1 MRYTAKKS
9 AVSCSRSRSTVGAF
23 VSMLCSIAS
32 TRSKRRASV
41 SRKSFSDS
49 VFCRVPMTSRW
60 RMMSEWML
68 ATASDIR
75 LVVVAASNAAPT
87 TSRNA
92 SPWLRSK
99 ETATAETPMNSSITA
114 SGATSTFSLMQ
125 QRRGTFAFGQGDV
138 MSDAFKG
145 NAEAG
150 FPSSRDR
157 LRMVAALFPNY
168 LHLVALKSANVRSV
182 QDLKG
187 KRVSVGAS
195 RSGNELNARV
205 LLGAAGMSYA
215 DLRRVDYLPYNDAV
229 ALMRDGQLDAVI
241 VSAGLGVKAV
251 ADLARLVPVE
261 VVTIGPELIAK
272 SGGVFSPVT
281 IPAGTYAGQ
290 TRDVHTAALINFLVT
305 HSDVPDALVHA
316 AIKSLYEN
324 LPELRSS
331 HVAARDIA
339 RERALV
345 SRPIALHP
353 GAARYFREIGMLH

>member
-1 MRYTAKKS
+1 LARLVIAVILS
-9 AVSCSRSRSTVGAF
+9 AV
-23 VSMLCSIAS
+23 CSIPALAQTEIVMLTGNTGGVYYPLGIALAKIWERAIPGVRVNVQS
-32 TRSKRRASV
+32 TQASV
-41 SRKSFSDS
+41 ENFN
-49 VFCRVPMTSRW
+49 
-60 RMMSEWML
+60 L
-68 ATASDIR
+68 
-75 LVVVAASNAAPT
+75 L
-87 TSRNA
+87 
-92 SPWLRSK
+92 
-99 ETATAETPMNSSITA
+99 
-114 SGATSTFSLMQ
+114 Q

-168 LHLVALKSANVRSV
+168 LHLVALKSSNIRSV
-182 QDLKG
+182 PDLKG

-229 ALMRDGQLDAVI
+229 ALMRDGQLDAII

-251 ADLARLVPVE
+251 AELASAIPVDIVPIQ
-261 VVTIGPELIAK
+261 TDLIAK

-290 TRDVHTAALINFLVT
+290 SHDVHTAALINYLVA
-305 HSDVPDALVHA
+305 HSDVPDALVHDA
-316 AIKSLYEN
+316 VKALYDS

-339 RERALV
+339 RERALA

-353 GAARYFREIGMLH
+353 GAVRYFREFGLMK

>member
-1 MRYTAKKS
+1 MRTLLITAVLLMSGALAQAADTEVVMLTGNTGGVYYPLGITLAKIWERKIPGTK
-9 AVSCSRSRSTVGAF
+9 VVVQSTQ
-23 VSMLCSIAS
+23 
-32 TRSKRRASV
+32 ASV
-41 SRKSFSDS
+41 ENFN
-49 VFCRVPMTSRW
+49 
-60 RMMSEWML
+60 L
-68 ATASDIR
+68 
-75 LVVVAASNAAPT
+75 L
-87 TSRNA
+87 
-92 SPWLRSK
+92 
-99 ETATAETPMNSSITA
+99 
-114 SGATSTFSLMQ
+114 Q
-125 QRRGTFAFGQGDV
+125 QRRGSFAFGQGDV
-138 MSDAFKG
+138 MSDAVKG
-145 NAEAG
+145 NVEAG

-168 LHLVALKSANVRSV
+168 LHLVTLKSAKIRSV

-205 LLGAAGMSYA
+205 LLGLAGMSYA

-229 ALMRDGQLDAVI
+229 ALMRDGQLDALI

-251 ADLARLVPVE
+251 LDLAAGTPVDIVPIGADLVAR
-261 VVTIGPELIAK
+261 

-290 TRDVHTAALINFLVT
+290 TQDVPTAALINYLVT
-305 HSDVPDALVHA
+305 HSEVPEALVYAVIKELYA
-316 AIKSLYEN
+316 A
-324 LPELRSS
+324 LPELKAA

-353 GAARYFREIGMLH
+353 GAERYFREVGLLR

>member
-1 MRYTAKKS
+1 
-9 AVSCSRSRSTVGAF
+9 
-23 VSMLCSIAS
+23 
-32 TRSKRRASV
+32 
-41 SRKSFSDS
+41 
-49 VFCRVPMTSRW
+49 
-60 RMMSEWML
+60 
-68 ATASDIR
+68 
-75 LVVVAASNAAPT
+75 
-87 TSRNA
+87 
-92 SPWLRSK
+92 
-99 ETATAETPMNSSITA
+99 MNNSITA
-114 SGATSTFSLMQ
+114 KGASSTFSLIETRLSKFASYATRGVRAVWSLPAGSAYLIKAALVIAAFLGWPPPARAQTEIVMLTGNTGGVYYPLGIALGKIWERTLPGTRVSVQSTQASVENFNLLQ

-150 FPSSRDR
+150 FPSSRNR

-168 LHLVALKSANVRSV
+168 LHVVALKGAKVRSV
-182 QDLKG
+182 HDLKG

-215 DLRRVDYLPYNDAV
+215 DLRRVDYLAYNDAV

-251 ADLARLVPVE
+251 AELAAATPVDI
-261 VVTIGPELIAK
+261 VAIDHELIAK

-290 TRDVHTAALINFLVT
+290 GQDVPTAALINFLVT
-305 HSDVPDALVHA
+305 QSDVPEAVVHA
-316 AIKSLYEN
+316 AVKALYDN
-324 LPELRSS
+324 LGELMAS
-331 HVAARDIA
+331 HVAAREIA

-353 GAARYFREIGMLH
+353 GAERYFREVGVLR

>member
-1 MRYTAKKS
+1 MRAWLVIAAILGALCAMPARAQTEIVMLTGNTGGVYYPLGIALGKIWERAMPATR
-9 AVSCSRSRSTVGAF
+9 VSVQATQ
-23 VSMLCSIAS
+23 
-32 TRSKRRASV
+32 ASV
-41 SRKSFSDS
+41 ENFN
-49 VFCRVPMTSRW
+49 
-60 RMMSEWML
+60 L
-68 ATASDIR
+68 
-75 LVVVAASNAAPT
+75 L
-87 TSRNA
+87 
-92 SPWLRSK
+92 
-99 ETATAETPMNSSITA
+99 
-114 SGATSTFSLMQ
+114 Q

-150 FPSSRDR
+150 FASSRDR

-168 LHLVALKSANVRSV
+168 LHLVALKSAKVRSV

-251 ADLARLVPVE
+251 TELAFAVPVDLVP
-261 VVTIGPELIAK
+261 IGAELIAR

-281 IPAGTYAGQ
+281 IPARTYEGQ
-290 TRDVHTAALINFLVT
+290 LQDVPTAALINFLVT
-305 HSDVPDALVHA
+305 HSEVPEAVVYAAVKALYA
-316 AIKSLYEN
+316 K
-324 LPELRSS
+324 LPELKAS
-331 HVAARDIA
+331 HIAARDIA
-339 RERALV
+339 PDRALV

-353 GAARYFREIGMLH
+353 GAERYFREMGMLR

>member
-1 MRYTAKKS
+1 MHTLLITAVLLMSGVLARAADTEVVMLTGNTGGVYYPLGITLAKIWERKIPGTK
-9 AVSCSRSRSTVGAF
+9 VVVQSTQ
-23 VSMLCSIAS
+23 
-32 TRSKRRASV
+32 ASV
-41 SRKSFSDS
+41 ENFN
-49 VFCRVPMTSRW
+49 
-60 RMMSEWML
+60 L
-68 ATASDIR
+68 
-75 LVVVAASNAAPT
+75 L
-87 TSRNA
+87 
-92 SPWLRSK
+92 
-99 ETATAETPMNSSITA
+99 
-114 SGATSTFSLMQ
+114 Q
-125 QRRGTFAFGQGDV
+125 QRRGSFAFGQGDV
-138 MSDAFKG
+138 MSDAVKG
-145 NAEAG
+145 NVEAG

-168 LHLVALKSANVRSV
+168 LHLVTLKSAKIRSV

-205 LLGAAGMSYA
+205 LLGLAGMSYA

-229 ALMRDGQLDAVI
+229 ALMRDGQLDALI

-251 ADLARLVPVE
+251 LDLAAGTPVDIVPIGADLVAR
-261 VVTIGPELIAK
+261 

-290 TRDVHTAALINFLVT
+290 TQDVPTAALINYLVT
-305 HSDVPDALVHA
+305 HSEVPEALVYAVIKELYA
-316 AIKSLYEN
+316 A
-324 LPELRSS
+324 LPELKAA

-353 GAARYFREIGMLH
+353 GAERYFREVGLLR

>member
-1 MRYTAKKS
+1 MFLGACALPAAAQTEIIMLTGNTGGVYYPLGIALAKIWERTMPGTR
-9 AVSCSRSRSTVGAF
+9 VNVQSTQ
-23 VSMLCSIAS
+23 
-32 TRSKRRASV
+32 ASV
-41 SRKSFSDS
+41 ENFN
-49 VFCRVPMTSRW
+49 
-60 RMMSEWML
+60 L
-68 ATASDIR
+68 
-75 LVVVAASNAAPT
+75 L
-87 TSRNA
+87 
-92 SPWLRSK
+92 
-99 ETATAETPMNSSITA
+99 
-114 SGATSTFSLMQ
+114 Q

-138 MSDAFKG
+138 MSDAVKG
-145 NAEAG
+145 NVEAG

-168 LHLVALKSANVRSV
+168 LHLVALKSAKVRSV
-182 QDLKG
+182 LDLKG

-251 ADLARLVPVE
+251 SELAFAVPVD
-261 VVTIGPELIAK
+261 VVPIAGELIAK
-272 SGGVFSPVT
+272 SNGIFSPVT

-290 TRDVHTAALINFLVT
+290 TSDVPTAGLVNFLVT
-305 HSDVPDALVHA
+305 HSDVPDDLVYAALKA
-316 AIKSLYEN
+316 LYDH
-324 LPELRSS
+324 LPELKAS
-331 HVAARDIA
+331 HIAARDIA

-353 GAARYFREIGMLH
+353 GAARYFRETGMLR

>member
-1 MRYTAKKS
+1 MILGALCCLHAVRANAQTEVIMLTGNTGGVYYPLGIALAKIWER
-9 AVSCSRSRSTVGAF
+9 ALPGTRVNVQSTQ
-23 VSMLCSIAS
+23 
-32 TRSKRRASV
+32 ASV
-41 SRKSFSDS
+41 ENFN
-49 VFCRVPMTSRW
+49 
-60 RMMSEWML
+60 L
-68 ATASDIR
+68 
-75 LVVVAASNAAPT
+75 L
-87 TSRNA
+87 
-92 SPWLRSK
+92 
-99 ETATAETPMNSSITA
+99 
-114 SGATSTFSLMQ
+114 Q

-168 LHLVALKSANVRSV
+168 LHLVALKSSKVRSV
-182 QDLKG
+182 QDLRG

-229 ALMRDGQLDAVI
+229 ALMRDGQLDAII

-251 ADLARLVPVE
+251 AELATLVGVDVVPIGADLV
-261 VVTIGPELIAK
+261 AK
-272 SGGVFSPVT
+272 SGGIFSPVT

-290 TRDVHTAALINFLVT
+290 THDVPTAALINFLVT
-305 HSDVPDALVHA
+305 HRDVPDALVHD
-316 AIKSLYEN
+316 AIKALYDN
-324 LPELRSS
+324 LPELRAS
-331 HVAARDIA
+331 HVAARDI
-339 RERALV
+339 ERAQALL

-353 GAARYFREIGMLH
+353 GAARYFSEIGLMK